1 MGVRVVTGLRSPA
14 RGFADDL
21 TLVCESPEGM
31 TRLLQVVN
39 DFCEWSGM
47 RIKLKKSFIT
57 AYDFGAGQELPTE
70 DIKYQGKALTR
81 LPADESFPYLGIRAS
96 LVEIGRRKGPASS
109 PGLSAEKKHV
119 IAATKELVGVA
130 KHHQY
135 LVGQMVPAMQMVCT
149 SRFRYSAPLV
159 PWTDAEL
166 EDMQRVWLRV
176 HRAAWLLPPGY
187 PGARGAVPAPQCA
200 GR

>member
-1 MGVRVVTGLRSPA
+1 
-14 RGFADDL
+14 
-21 TLVCESPEGM
+21 M
-31 TRLLQVVN
+31 TRLLKVVD
-39 DFCEWSGM
+39 DFCEWSRM
-47 RIKLKKSFIT
+47 RIKLKQSFIT

-135 LVGQMVPAMQMVCT
+135 LVGQMVPAMQMVCS

-187 PGARGAVPAPQCA
+187 PGAPFLLPSVRAVI
-200 GR
+200 R